1 MDKKVVT
8 QYLENVVDLEKQCYL
23 QQRTIKG
30 LSSKINSL
38 GIGKQYVHPDKPAL
52 VPTRLGEHMEKILA
66 GGLIGLLIG
75 VPVGFLDCTCATIR
89 YSSTAFGSPAKGWLG
104 WTIVGTA
111 AGLFIGLLLGLI
123 GYSDEKREQADLYAN
138 RLEQYKAQLAQYEHA
153 VAVDK
158 ARVEAELRQKQKLI
172 AERKM
177 LEEEHARTKKLL
189 QQYYATDILYG
200 KYQNNFVAVAS
211 FLDYF
216 KSGRC
221 STLGENHGADGAY
234 NTFEQELLM
243 HRVIAKLENIINSLE
258 EVKSN
263 QWTIYNAVQLGNQKS
278 DALLRGTEQLA
289 LAAAQT
295 AQNSA
300 QTARNSAI
308 AAYNSERAA
317 SEANQIK
324 WLQIYNSMK

>member
-1 MDKKVVT
+1 MDLKAVT

-30 LSSKINSL
+30 LNSKINSL
-38 GIGKQYVHPDKPAL
+38 GIGKQYVHPDKPDL
-52 VPTRLGEHMEKILA
+52 VPTYRREYIKKIFIA
-66 GGLIGLLIG
+66 GAFGLFIGIA
-75 VPVGFLDCTCATIR
+75 VGSIDCT
-89 YSSTAFGSPAKGWLG
+89 YGSPAKTWLA
-104 WTIVGTA
+104 WTIMGTA

-123 GYSDEKREQADLYAN
+123 GYFEEKKEQEDLYAN
-138 RLEQYKAQLAQYEHA
+138 RLEQYRARLAQYEHA
-153 VAVDK
+153 VAADK

-177 LEEEHARTKKLL
+177 LEEEHERTKKLL

-278 DALLRGTEQLA
+278 EALLRETEQLA
-289 LAAAQT
+289 LAAARTARNSEQT
-295 AQNSA
+295 AQ
-300 QTARNSAI
+300 NSAI

-324 WLQIYNSMK
+324 WLQIYNSMN